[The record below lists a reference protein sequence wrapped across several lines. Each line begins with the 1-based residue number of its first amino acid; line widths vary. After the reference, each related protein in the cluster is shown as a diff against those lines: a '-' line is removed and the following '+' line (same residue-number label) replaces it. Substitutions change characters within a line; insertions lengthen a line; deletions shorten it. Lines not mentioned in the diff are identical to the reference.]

1 MSQEQ
6 DFKKLQQRTY
16 QSNHQDGLIDMI
28 IGLSMIG
35 FGLNM
40 AFDSSVFLFMSWM
53 TIIFYVP
60 FKNRIT
66 VPRIGYVKF
75 STSKTNM
82 IIGVAVAVL
91 LFVFLLGTF
100 VYLIGDSNNSS
111 PQLTDWLTW
120 FRQYHM
126 LVLGSIFALCCAGA
140 ALLTGIRRLYAYAVL
155 TIGIFAAAFWLG
167 VEPPIYVL
175 TTGLLIEAVGIWLLV
190 RFLRKYPL
198 ASEEGAHES

>member
-1 MSQEQ
+1 MSQEH

-16 QSNHQDGLIDMI
+16 ESYHQDGLIDI
-28 IGLSMIG
+28 LIGLGFIG

-40 AFDSSVFLFMSWM
+40 AFDSSVFIFLAWM
-53 TIIFYVP
+53 PIILYVP

-75 STSKTNM
+75 SASNTKMFIS
-82 IIGVAVAVL
+82 IAVAVL
-91 LFVFLLGTF
+91 LFVFLLGIILF
-100 VYLIGDSNNSS
+100 LIGGSNNLS
-111 PQLTDWLTW
+111 PLLTDSLTW

-126 LVLGSIFALCCAGA
+126 LVIGSIFALCCAGA

-167 VEPPIYVL
+167 VDPPIYVL

-190 RFLRKYPL
+190 RFLRNYPI
-198 ASEEGAHES
+198 AAEEGSRE

>member
-28 IGLSMIG
+28 IGLGFIG
-35 FGLNM
+35 FSLNM
-40 AFDSSVFLFMSWM
+40 AFDNSVFLFLAWM
-53 TIIFYVP
+53 PIIFYVP

-82 IIGVAVAVL
+82 IIGVAVVVL

-100 VYLIGDSNNSS
+100 VYLFGGSSNSS

-126 LVLGSIFALCCAGA
+126 LVLGSIAALSCAGA

>member
-16 QSNHQDGLIDMI
+16 QSYHQDGLIDII
-28 IGLSMIG
+28 IGLAIIG
-35 FGLNM
+35 FGLM
-40 AFDSSVFLFMSWM
+40 LAFDSSVFLFMSWM
-53 TIIFYVP
+53 PIIFYVP

-82 IIGVAVAVL
+82 IIGLAVAVL

-100 VYLIGDSNNSS
+100 VYLIGGSNNSS
-111 PQLTDWLTW
+111 PQQTDWLTW

-140 ALLTGIRRLYAYAVL
+140 ALLTGIRRLYAYAFL

-175 TTGLLIEAVGIWLLV
+175 ITGLLIGAVGIWLLV
-190 RFLRKYPL
+190 RFLRKYPG
-198 ASEEGAHES
+198 ASEEDSHE

>member
-1 MSQEQ
+1 MSQVQ
-6 DFKKLQQRTY
+6 DFKKLQQKTY
-16 QSNHQDGLIDMI
+16 QSFHQDGLIDLI
-28 IGLSMIG
+28 IGLGLIG

-40 AFDSSVFLFMSWM
+40 AVDNAVFLFLGWLP
-53 TIIFYVP
+53 IIFYVP

-75 STSKTNM
+75 SASNTKM
-82 IIGVAVAVL
+82 FIGIAVAL
-91 LFVFLLGTF
+91 FLFVFLLGTL
-100 VYLIGDSNNSS
+100 VYLIGGSNNLS
-111 PQLTDWLTW
+111 PLQTDWLTW

-126 LVLGSIFALCCAGA
+126 LVIGSIFALCCAGA

-167 VEPPIYVL
+167 VDPPIYVL

-190 RFLRKYPL
+190 RFLRNYPI
-198 ASEEGAHES
+198 AAEEGSRE

>member
-16 QSNHQDGLIDMI
+16 QSYHQDGLIDMI
-28 IGLSMIG
+28 IGWSMIG

-40 AFDSSVFLFMSWM
+40 AFDNSAFLFFAWLP
-53 TIIFYVP
+53 IIFYVP

-75 STSKTNM
+75 TASNR
-82 IIGVAVAVL
+82 IVIGAVL
-91 LFVFLLGTF
+91 AGLLVLLLGLFVFFLAGPDLIPTQISVWLRQNYMLL
-100 VYLIGDSNNSS
+100 
-111 PQLTDWLTW
+111 
-120 FRQYHM
+120 
-126 LVLGSIFALCCAGA
+126 LGSIAALCFVGA
-140 ALLTGIRRLYAYAVL
+140 ALLTSITRLYAYAIIIVA
-155 TIGIFAAAFWLG
+155 IFAGGTWLDIN
-167 VEPPIYVL
+167 PPIFVIA
-175 TTGLLIEAVGIWLLV
+175 TGLLIEAVGIWLLV

>member
-16 QSNHQDGLIDMI
+16 QSYHQDGLIDMI
-28 IGLSMIG
+28 IGWSMIG

-40 AFDSSVFLFMSWM
+40 ALDNSAFLFFAWLP
-53 TIIFYVP
+53 IIFYVP

-75 STSKTNM
+75 TASNR
-82 IIGVAVAVL
+82 IVIGAVL
-91 LFVFLLGTF
+91 AGLLVLLLGLFVFFLAGPDLIPTQINFWLRQNYMLL
-100 VYLIGDSNNSS
+100 
-111 PQLTDWLTW
+111 
-120 FRQYHM
+120 
-126 LVLGSIFALCCAGA
+126 LGSIAALCFAGA
-140 ALLTGIRRLYAYAVL
+140 ALLTSITRLYAYAIIIVA
-155 TIGIFAAAFWLG
+155 IFAGGTWLDIN
-167 VEPPIYVL
+167 PPIFVIA
-175 TTGLLIEAVGIWLLV
+175 TGLLIEAVGIWMLV